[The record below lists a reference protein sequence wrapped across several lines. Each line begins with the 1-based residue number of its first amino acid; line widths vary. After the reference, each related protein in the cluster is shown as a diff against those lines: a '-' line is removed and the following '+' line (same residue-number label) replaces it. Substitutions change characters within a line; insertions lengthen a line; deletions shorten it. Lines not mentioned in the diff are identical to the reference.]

1 MAGYV
6 HYIQEPVMPAV
17 RLPLVAAFA
26 ALIALP
32 LAHAQ
37 DKAKS
42 SALTRA
48 DRSVIEKL
56 AEADMAEIE
65 AGKLA
70 AQKGTHPEVKKFGQ
84 HMVDEHGKMLEEGK
98 TLAQSKGV
106 KPPSGPSILQ
116 KANVKK
122 LELLSDSF
130 DRQYI
135 EQMVKDH
142 DEVLK
147 LAQKAA
153 AETRDAELK
162 AHLQKGEPHIKEH
175 LAAARKLQDQLE
187 GASGSSSE
195 GKGKG
200 ASGRK

>member
-1 MAGYV
+1 M
-6 HYIQEPVMPAV
+6 
-17 RLPLVAAFA
+17 LVLRTTLAAALAAFLISPFA
-26 ALIALP
+26 AQ
-32 LAHAQ
+32 AQ

-42 SALTRA
+42 STLTRA
-48 DRSVIEKL
+48 DRDVIEKL

-84 HMVDEHGKMLEEGK
+84 HMVDEHSKMLEAGK
-98 TLAQSKGV
+98 SLAQAKGV

-130 DRQYI
+130 DRQYM

-147 LAQKAA
+147 LAQKTA
-153 AETRDAELK
+153 AETKDAELK

-175 LAAARKLQDQLE
+175 LATARKLQDQLG
-187 GASGSSSE
+187 GASGSSGE
-195 GKGKG
+195 GRGKTE
-200 ASGRK
+200 SGRK